1 MKVKRVEIEFESS
14 KTFLIQT
21 VICKLGINDS
31 TSIFM
36 RLCTSANL
44 PRARGRLA
52 LGTGQIGLWEIACE
66 DAGAYR
72 FSLKGIMHVKD
83 TRKRPQY
90 SLLNHTI
97 VFSSRKYYVVSV
109 LWTPKCFY
117 EGSFRLW
124 LETLFIHLKYT
135 FLMSPSCF
143 LFYFVSFRYSPSREY
158 AKINT

>member
-1 MKVKRVEIEFESS
+1 MFFLASPCLLPHWS
-14 KTFLIQT
+14 NTKTWLVVNFRKI
-21 VICKLGINDS
+21 V
-31 TSIFM
+31 
-36 RLCTSANL
+36 REYA

-52 LGTGQIGLWEIACE
+52 LGTRQIGLWEIACE
-66 DAGAYR
+66 DARAYR